1 MFQTRHSYLFTTH
14 RDSDIFSPQHVCVCV
29 YIHLIHIYWNHIHFY
44 FQTVF
49 YVFLTSVLVVDNL
62 QPTEIVV
69 SLSAL
74 CCWNDPIP
82 FKDDSRN
89 QRNRDRD
96 SRADALTT
104 DSSSVIEGMINN
116 RNKRVWWVKW
126 RHRTIKSHE
135 YFFQSAFIF
144 FNNSYHSIIAFIY
157 VWQHF
162 SHFVD
167 GDFCDDILYII

>member
-1 MFQTRHSYLFTTH
+1 MIYTFNTYILESYT
-14 RDSDIFSPQHVCVCV
+14 
-29 YIHLIHIYWNHIHFY
+29 FY
-44 FQTVF
+44 SFQTVF

-82 FKDDSRN
+82 FRDDSRN

-116 RNKRVWWVKW
+116 RSEVK
-126 RHRTIKSHE
+126 
-135 YFFQSAFIF
+135 
-144 FNNSYHSIIAFIY
+144 
-157 VWQHF
+157 
-162 SHFVD
+162 
-167 GDFCDDILYII
+167 